1 MGRYAGSSGRLK
13 ININSPTLTSDELTF
28 SGATAAASE
37 ITAWSVDD
45 TMDGGAAKVLT
56 FEAPANTQG
65 VLHPELL
72 RGGTGSWKASVE
84 AVVESTS
91 IANYVKGA
99 AVVVDFMYKKST
111 AFGHSACGGI
121 ITSRKFKVAVN
132 DKAATWSFEIEGDGV
147 FPEAA

>member
-1 MGRYAGSSGRLK
+1 MARYAGSSGRLQ
-13 ININSPTLTSDELTF
+13 IVIISPTLTTDEVTF
-28 SGATAAASE
+28 SGSPATASE
-37 ITAWSVDD
+37 IVAWSVDD
-45 TMDGGAAKVLT
+45 SMDGGAAKVLT

-84 AVVESTS
+84 AVVDSATL
-91 IANYVKGA
+91 ATYVKGA
-99 AVVVDFMYKKST
+99 AVVCDFAYKKT
-111 AFGHSACGGI
+111 TEYAHAGCGGI
-121 ITSRKFKVAVN
+121 ITSRKFKTAVT